1 MKTSSTIIVR
11 HIPTEI
17 DDEHKIDFLK
27 HFGAQHVKLLTS
39 KANKRCIAYARFESE
54 EIAEAVVQQLHQKE
68 LLGRR
73 LTVELSPTDL
83 DVNLMVCPKP
93 LPKIDNNGDEF
104 KKLQEAYLKKLN
116 SWSSGINMDLPP
128 PHHLRYSYPDP
139 NPHILANIAYTLSIN
154 KKFYYQVLHLMNRM
168 NLPTPFDPVEEVR
181 PHIFQK
187 VETIDNYTTMYETD
201 PELSESEMESEDEE
215 SKNKVGNQPIQ
226 LKRPKSKF
234 FKPKRL
240 KVVSGIIPKKP
251 KLEVSHVFDK
261 VDYEKQKK
269 IEVKVSAELKPIE
282 GPPADTE
289 GFGIIYSLK
298 NKTKEEEIKENLSD
312 DDISGGC
319 ISKEELANNRLSS
332 KDIKILP
339 VFKNYH
345 PGAPSCRLYVKN
357 LAKTVT
363 TDDLKFIYK
372 RFISLKELQPG
383 TMFDVRLMQEGRMKG
398 QAFITMPCVQNASQ
412 ALEETNGYILKDKPM
427 VVQFARSAT
436 VK

>member
-1 MKTSSTIIVR
+1 MLCNTKTIFIYYYS
-11 HIPTEI
+11 
-17 DDEHKIDFLK
+17 
-27 HFGAQHVKLLTS
+27 
-39 KANKRCIAYARFESE
+39 RFESQ
-54 EIAEAVVQQLHQKE
+54 EIAEAVVQRLHQKE

-93 LPKIDNNGDEF
+93 LPKIDSNGDEF
-104 KKLQEAYLKKLN
+104 KKIKEAYLKKLN
-116 SWSSGINMDLPP
+116 SWSSEINLDLPP

-139 NPHILANIAYTLSIN
+139 NHHVLANIAYTLSIN

-168 NLPTPFDPVEEVR
+168 NLPAPFDPVEGVQ

-201 PELSESEMESEDEE
+201 PELSESEMESEDDE
-215 SKNKVGNQPIQ
+215 SKSKVSNQLIQ
-226 LKRPKSKF
+226 LKRPKSKC

-240 KVVSGIIPKKP
+240 KVVSGATPKTS

-261 VDYEKQKK
+261 VDYEKHKK
-269 IEVKVSAELKPIE
+269 IEVKVSAELKPAE
-282 GPPADTE
+282 GPPADSE
-289 GFGIIYSLK
+289 GFGIIYSSK
-298 NKTKEEEIKENLSD
+298 NEAKQEEIKDNLSD
-312 DDISGGC
+312 DDISGDC

-332 KDIKILP
+332 ADIKTLP

-372 RFISLKELQPG
+372 RFISLEELQPG
-383 TMFDVRLMQEGRMKG
+383 TM
-398 QAFITMPCVQNASQ
+398 
-412 ALEETNGYILKDKPM
+412 
-427 VVQFARSAT
+427 
-436 VK
+436 